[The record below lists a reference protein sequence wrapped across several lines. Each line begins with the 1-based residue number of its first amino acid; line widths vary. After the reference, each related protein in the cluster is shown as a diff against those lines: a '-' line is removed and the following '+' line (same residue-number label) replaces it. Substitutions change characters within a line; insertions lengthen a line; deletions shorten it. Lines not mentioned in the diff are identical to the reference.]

1 LFWCFVFRLPF
12 PALPLITQQQENE
25 NMKTQNRVMPAMPDY
40 VNAGYIFGVFACDE
54 SARRAYEL
62 ADLHDV
68 PELADFEL
76 LAGGA
81 E

>member
-1 LFWCFVFRLPF
+1 LPF
-12 PALPLITQQQENE
+12 PALLVITQQQENE
-25 NMKTQNRVMPAMPDY
+25 NMKTQNRILTPAMPDY

-54 SARRAYEL
+54 SARRAYES
-62 ADLHDV
+62 ADLLDV
-68 PELADFEL
+68 PELADFEM